1 MQQQQQQQAPAGPQL
16 QPVLKTSDAAAKAFS
31 QIKYKQRQAVLK
43 KEEMWRV
50 TTSQQFR
57 SAYEGPF
64 VGSTGAEYL
73 SLRAE
78 PVVRGGSA
86 TYVIRCT
93 GSGMM
98 DNPVIIHITEQ
109 LARAFQEVLTQQQQ
123 TLGPNAQVPI
133 PPLATHAST
142 VSPCIL
148 ISKNSM
154 TVNLML
160 HQVRQVTTLAH
171 SAGCC

>member
-1 MQQQQQQQAPAGPQL
+1 
-16 QPVLKTSDAAAKAFS
+16 
-31 QIKYKQRQAVLK
+31 
-43 KEEMWRV
+43 MWRV

-133 PPLATHAST
+133 PPAGNPRQHSITTAFDVSELQGTPTQRGKTAVTRIINYMKEDLGEYSQYWLTILDACLAIH
-142 VSPCIL
+142 
-148 ISKNSM
+148 
-154 TVNLML
+154 
-160 HQVRQVTTLAH
+160 
-171 SAGCC
+171 